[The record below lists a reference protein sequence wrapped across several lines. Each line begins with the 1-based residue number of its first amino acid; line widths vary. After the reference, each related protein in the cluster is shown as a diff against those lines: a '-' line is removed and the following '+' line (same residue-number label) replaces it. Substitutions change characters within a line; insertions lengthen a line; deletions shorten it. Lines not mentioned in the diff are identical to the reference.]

1 MIVRSR
7 MTMRSGGRIAGLI
20 AATALMLLA
29 GAPIRAET
37 VLHVAPHADL
47 KILDPQ
53 TNTATITLMHGLM
66 VYDMLYSWDEDL
78 KPRPQMVESETIS
91 ADKLTYT
98 FVLRPGLKFH
108 DGSAVTT
115 RDVIPSLKRWMV
127 RDVMGQK
134 LAQFASEMRAV
145 DDKTFVLQLKEP
157 FPFVEIALGASGG
170 TMPVILREK
179 EAMTDPFTNITE
191 AIGSGPFRFV
201 RSEWV
206 PGAKVV
212 YEKNPD
218 YIPRAE
224 PASGLAGG
232 KVVKVDRVEFN
243 VLPDPT
249 TKATALQS
257 GEIDIIDQTPHD
269 QAGLLEKVPGI
280 VVDILPKI
288 ANYGLLRPNSLY
300 PPFNNV
306 KARQALAMMVNQED
320 YMAAAFG
327 DKKWWRA
334 CFSYF
339 VCDSPNGTEAGSDA
353 YRKQNIARAKELLAE
368 SGYKGEKIIMLST
381 HEIASIGALGDVTA
395 ANLKAIGM
403 NVEIAETDWGT
414 LVARRA
420 NKNAPDQG
428 GWNIFHTTAGGSGM
442 YSPLTNF
449 GTDQSCGAK
458 NWFGWPCDD
467 TAETLRTAYIKES
480 DPEKQREAL
489 DALQARELESV
500 PFVLVGQYRQPT
512 VWRKNISG
520 LLRSNIIVFWN
531 VAKS

>member
-1 MIVRSR
+1 MTIRSR
-7 MTMRSGGRIAGLI
+7 VAALA
-20 AATALMLLA
+20 AATMLALAVGRPALA
-29 GAPIRAET
+29 DK

-47 KILDPQ
+47 KILDPH

-66 VYDMLYSWDEDL
+66 IYDMLYNWDEDL

-91 ADKLTYT
+91 PDKLTYT
-98 FVLRPGLKFH
+98 FTLRPGLKFH
-108 DGSAVTT
+108 DGTAVTT

-134 LAQFASEMRAV
+134 LAQFTSEMKPV
-145 DDKTFVLQLKEP
+145 DDRIFTLQLKEP
-157 FPFVEIALGASGG
+157 FPFVETALAASSG
-170 TMPVILREK
+170 TMPVIMREK
-179 EAMTDPFTNITE
+179 EAMIDPFTNVTE
-191 AIGSGPFRFV
+191 TIGSGPFRFV
-201 RSEWV
+201 KAEWV

-218 YIPRAE
+218 YVPRAD
-224 PASGLAGG
+224 PPNGLAGG

-249 TKATALQS
+249 TKGTALQA
-257 GEIDIIDQTPHD
+257 GEIDIIDQLPHD
-269 QAGLLEKVPGI
+269 QAGILAKAPGI
-280 VVDILPKI
+280 VVARLAKI
-288 ANYGLLRPNSLY
+288 DNYGLLRPNSLF
-300 PPFNNV
+300 PPFNNL

-320 YMAAAFG
+320 YVAAAFG
-327 DKKWWRA
+327 DKQWWRA

-339 VCDSPNGTEAGSDA
+339 VCDTANGTDSGSDA
-353 YRKQNIARAKELLAE
+353 YRKPNIARAKQLLAE
-368 SGYKGEKIIMLST
+368 SGYKGETIIMLST

-403 NVEIAETDWGT
+403 NVEIVETDWGT

-420 NKNAPDQG
+420 SKNPPDQG
-428 GWNIFHTTAGGSGM
+428 GWNIFHTTSGGSGM

-449 GTDQSCGAK
+449 AADQSCGAK

-467 TAETLRTAYIKES
+467 KAEELRTAYIKET
-480 DPEKQREAL
+480 DPAKQKAALEAVH
-489 DALQARELESV
+489 AREWETI
-500 PFVLVGQYRQPT
+500 PYVLVGQYSQPT
-512 VWRKNISG
+512 AWRQSIGG

-531 VAKS
+531 VTKG

>member
-7 MTMRSGGRIAGLI
+7 VTMLI
-20 AATALMLLA
+20 GTALTLLATAP
-29 GAPIRAET
+29 APAET

-47 KILDPQ
+47 KILDPH

-66 VYDMLYSWDEDL
+66 IYDMLYNWDEDL
-78 KPRPQMVESETIS
+78 KPRPQMVERETIS
-91 ADKLTYT
+91 PDKLTYT
-98 FVLRPGLKFH
+98 FTLRPGLKFH
-108 DGSAVTT
+108 DGTAVTT

-134 LAQFASEMRAV
+134 LAQFTSETKPV
-145 DDKTFVLQLKEP
+145 DDRTFVLQLKEP
-157 FPFVEIALGASGG
+157 FPFVETALAASSG
-170 TMPVILREK
+170 TMPVIMREK
-179 EAMTDPFTNITE
+179 EAMTDPFTNVTE
-191 AIGSGPFRFV
+191 TIGSGPFRFV
-201 RSEWV
+201 RAEWV

-218 YIPRAE
+218 YVPRAD
-224 PASGLAGG
+224 PPNGLAGG
-232 KVVKVDRVEFN
+232 KIVKVDRVEFN

-269 QAGLLEKVPGI
+269 QAGFLEKAPGI
-280 VVDILPKI
+280 VVGLLAKI

-300 PPFNNV
+300 PPFDNA

-327 DKKWWRA
+327 DKKWWEA
-334 CFSYF
+334 CLSYF
-339 VCDSPNGTEAGSDA
+339 VCASPNSTEAGADA
-353 YRKQNIARAKELLAE
+353 YRKPNIERAKELLAE
-368 SGYKGEKIIMLST
+368 SGYKGEKIIMLNT

-395 ANLKAIGM
+395 ANLRAIGM
-403 NVEIAETDWGT
+403 NVEIVETDWGT

-420 NKNAPDQG
+420 SKNLPEQG
-428 GWNIFHTTAGGSGM
+428 GWNIFHTTSGGSGM

-449 GTDQSCGAK
+449 ATDQTCGAK

-467 TAETLRTAYIKES
+467 KAEELRTAYIKET
-480 DPEKQREAL
+480 DPERQRAAL
-489 DALQARELESV
+489 DALHAREWETI
-500 PFVLVGQYRQPT
+500 PFVLLGQYRQPT
-512 VWRKNISG
+512 AWRQNIGG
-520 LLRSNIIVFWN
+520 LLHSNVIAFWN
-531 VAKS
+531 VTKK

>member
-1 MIVRSR
+1 MEHRLRSLSR
-7 MTMRSGGRIAGLI
+7 GAVLAIG
-20 AATALMLLA
+20 AALLLA
-29 GAPIRAET
+29 APLRAET
-37 VLHVAPHADL
+37 VLRVAPHADL

-66 VYDMLYSWDEDL
+66 IYDMLYNWDEDL
-78 KPRPQMVESETIS
+78 QPRPQMVESETIS
-91 ADKLTYT
+91 SDKLTYT
-98 FVLRPGLKFH
+98 LTLRPGLKFH
-108 DGSAVTT
+108 DGTAVTT

-127 RDVMGQK
+127 RDTMGQK
-134 LAQFASEMRAV
+134 LAQFTSEMKPV
-145 DDKTFVLQLKEP
+145 DDKTFTLQLKEP
-157 FPFVEIALGASGG
+157 FPFVEIALGASSG

-179 EAMTDPFTNITE
+179 EALTDPFTNITE

-201 RSEWV
+201 KSEWV

-218 YIPRAE
+218 YVPRAD
-224 PASGLAGG
+224 PPNGLAGG
-232 KVVKVDRVEFN
+232 KIAKVDRVEY
-243 VLPDPT
+243 VVMPDPT

-257 GEIDIIDQTPHD
+257 GEIDIIDQAPHD
-269 QAGLLEKVPGI
+269 QAGFLQKMPG
-280 VVDILPKI
+280 VVVGVLPKV

-306 KARQALAMMVNQED
+306 KARQALALMVNQED

-327 DKKWWRA
+327 DKEWWRA

-339 VCDSPNGTEAGSDA
+339 VCDTANGTEAGADS

-368 SGYKGEKIIMLST
+368 SGYKGEKIIMLNT

-403 NVEIAETDWGT
+403 NVEVVETDWGT

-420 NKNAPDQG
+420 NKNPPDQG
-428 GWNIFHTTAGGSGM
+428 GWNIFHTTAGGAGM
-442 YSPLTNF
+442 SSPLTNF
-449 GTDQSCGAK
+449 ATDQSCGAK

-467 TAETLRTAYIKES
+467 KAEELRTAYIKES
-480 DPEKQREAL
+480 DPAKQKAALEAL
-489 DALQARELESV
+489 NAREWDSV
-500 PFVLVGQYRQPT
+500 PFVLVGQYVQPT
-512 VWRKNISG
+512 VWRKNITG
-520 LLRSNIIVFWN
+520 LLRSNIVIYWN
-531 VAKS
+531 VAKQ